1 MDDFINTLPADVQV
15 ALEEE
20 LITST
25 TQLRALSD
33 TTLRALGLKLGD
45 IARLRPAKRTRE
57 EEDDDDE
64 GRQRRDA
71 FSRARNTENLMAKGI
86 LSDPYE
92 TSRLSPKNWQL
103 GLDHIED
110 RWRAVSRDVNP
121 HTWEEL
127 RFAIRVAK
135 LLDQDPA
142 AASLAIWSR
151 LIVLQGKIRFPLA
164 AAEAEKSLEARL
176 VNEREDI
183 EAPGTQLRVALE
195 FLRALS
201 ESKPRPPPQPNHNN
215 NNNSNNKGLPGK
227 PKGSFQPRKPW
238 QNNNAKQPNDETS
251 TPFNSNRQ

>member
-1 MDDFINTLPADVQV
+1 MDEYIATLPADVQM

-20 LITST
+20 LVTSSA
-25 TQLRALSD
+25 QLRALSD

-57 EEDDDDE
+57 EEEDDDD

-71 FSRARNTENLMAKGI
+71 SSRARNTETLMARGI
-86 LSDPYE
+86 LSDPYD
-92 TSRLSPKNWQL
+92 TSRLSPKNWLL

-110 RWRAVSRDVNP
+110 RWRAASRDVNP

-164 AAEAEKSLEARL
+164 AAEAEKNLEAKL

-201 ESKPRPPPQPNHNN
+201 ETKPKPPPQPNHNN
-215 NNNSNNKGLPGK
+215 NYNNKGPPGK

-238 QNNNAKQPNDETS
+238 QNNNTKQPNDETS
-251 TPFNSNRQ
+251 TPYNNNRQ